1 MIGVVMSLDAGR
13 LDANRLLL
21 VRIVTIYIE
30 SPIIYQITSLI
41 K

>member
-1 MIGVVMSLDAGR
+1 MIGVVMSLDADR
-13 LDANRLLL
+13 LDAKRLLL

-30 SPIIYQITSLI
+30 IPIIYQITSLI